1 MKITLVSRTA
11 ALLAALT
18 AVCWP
23 AQTVAQESLTDAI
36 EVVRGVYQTDR
47 QALLA
52 EAMQFTEQESAA
64 FWPLYRQYR
73 AEREKLGDG
82 LVKLVLEYA
91 DFYPEVPPDRAR
103 QLLKDYT
110 ALQRELADQRTRY
123 LGKFGKILPPAK
135 TLRFAQLEERMDLVL
150 RLQLAS
156 AIPLLPANPR
166 R

>member
-1 MKITLVSRTA
+1 MKIAFVSRTA
-11 ALLAALT
+11 ALVAALA

-23 AQTVAQESLTDAI
+23 AGAAAQESLTDAI
-36 EVVRGVYQTDR
+36 EVVRGIYQSDR

-52 EAMQFTEQESAA
+52 EAMQFTEKEGVA

-82 LVKLVLEYA
+82 PVKLVLEYA
-91 DFYPEVPPDRAR
+91 DFYPDVPEDRAR

-110 ALQRELADQRTRY
+110 ALQKKLADQRTRY
-123 LGKFGKILPPAK
+123 LGKFGKILSPAK

-156 AIPLLPANPR
+156 AIPLVPATPR